1 MNPTT
6 KPRAVTRTWAVTLIF
21 RECSVVTGSADYTV
35 TLTRTAGRLVAEVN
49 GQPETLYRAVQMLEA
64 AEKTVVLSEVLEAPA
79 AIGKARAS
87 RLHRLL
93 GRLGLVSAQH
103 YALAAAALGEWRPLP
118 SLAALTEREA
128 RTVWAHICRLYPQ
141 ARSTAV

>member
-1 MNPTT
+1 MNPSI
-6 KPRAVTRTWAVTLIF
+6 KPRAITRTWAITLIF
-21 RECSVVTGSADYTV
+21 RECSVVTGSADYIV
-35 TLTRTAGRLVAEVN
+35 TLIRTADGLVAEVD

-64 AEKTVVLSEVLEAPA
+64 AEKTVVLSEVLEPTP
-79 AIGKARAS
+79 IGKARAS

-93 GRLGLVSAQH
+93 GRLGLASAQH

-128 RTVWAHICRLYPQ
+128 RTVWGHVCRLYPQ
-141 ARSTAV
+141 ARSTAA

>member
-1 MNPTT
+1 MKPTT
-6 KPRAVTRTWAVTLIF
+6 KPRAVTRTWAITLIF

-35 TLTRTAGRLVAEVN
+35 TLTRTAGGLVAEVN
-49 GQPETLYRAVQMLEA
+49 GQPETVYRAVQMLEA
-64 AEKTVVLSEVLEAPA
+64 AEKTVVLSEVLEPTP
-79 AIGKARAS
+79 IGKARAS

-128 RTVWAHICRLYPQ
+128 RTVWAHVCRLYPQ
-141 ARSTAV
+141 ARSTAA